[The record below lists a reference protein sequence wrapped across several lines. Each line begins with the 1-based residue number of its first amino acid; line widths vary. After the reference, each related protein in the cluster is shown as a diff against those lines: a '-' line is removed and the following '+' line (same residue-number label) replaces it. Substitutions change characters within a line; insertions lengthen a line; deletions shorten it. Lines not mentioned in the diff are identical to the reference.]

1 MTGVGVAPHDG
12 EGESLAERE
21 KVARYLADL
30 SRFGEQAR
38 QLVSEG
44 REAYLAR
51 TFDGERSRGFG
62 EHIVLNIATV
72 AERLPEWFKE
82 LHPDVG
88 WQALKGMRNLIAHV
102 YDGVDDEL
110 VWRALENRVPRMIAE
125 LVGPE
130 QNPLH

>member
-1 MTGVGVAPHDG
+1 MTGDAVAPVAG
-12 EGESLAERE
+12 EGAADRE
-21 KVARYLADL
+21 KAARYLADL

-44 REAYLAR
+44 QEAYLAR

-88 WQALKGMRNLIAHV
+88 WQALRGMRNLIAHV
-102 YDGVDDEL
+102 NDGVDDEL
-110 VWRALENRVPRMIAE
+110 VWRALENRVPQMIAQ
-125 LVGPE
+125 LVGSGRD
-130 QNPLH
+130 PLH

>member
-1 MTGVGVAPHDG
+1 VTGDAVTPGAG
-12 EGESLAERE
+12 EGAVDRE

-38 QLVSEG
+38 QLVAEG
-44 REAYLAR
+44 QEAYLAR

-110 VWRALENRVPRMIAE
+110 VWRALENRVPQMIAR
-125 LVGPE
+125 LVDPE
-130 QNPLH
+130 QNSLH

>member
-1 MTGVGVAPHDG
+1 MTGSAATPVDG
-12 EGESLAERE
+12 EGVADRE

-30 SRFGEQAR
+30 VRFGEQAR
-38 QLVSEG
+38 RLVSEG
-44 REAYLAR
+44 HEAYLAQ

-82 LHPDVG
+82 QHPDVG
-88 WQALKGMRNLIAHV
+88 WPALKGMRNLTAHV

-110 VWRALENRVPRMIAE
+110 VWRALEKRVPRMIAE
-125 LVGPE
+125 LVDDE
-130 QNPLH
+130 R

>member
-1 MTGVGVAPHDG
+1 MTGDVTASAEGDG
-12 EGESLAERE
+12 AADRE
-21 KVARYLADL
+21 KVGRYLADL
-30 SRFGEQAR
+30 ARFGEQAR

-44 REAYLAR
+44 HEAYMAQ

-82 LHPDVG
+82 QHPNVA
-88 WQALKGMRNLIAHV
+88 WPALKGMRNLIAHV

-110 VWRALENRVPRMIAE
+110 VWRALQKRVPRMVAE
-125 LVGPE
+125 LVDDDGE
-130 QNPLH
+130 LH

>member
-1 MTGVGVAPHDG
+1 VTGGDAAPLDG
-12 EGESLAERE
+12 EGATDRE

-82 LHPDVG
+82 SHPDVG

-102 YDGVDDEL
+102 HDGVDDEL
-110 VWRALENRVPRMIAE
+110 VWRALENRVPRMIAQ
-125 LVGPE
+125 LVDPE
-130 QNPLH
+130 QSSLH

>member
-1 MTGVGVAPHDG
+1 MSGGAATPVAGDD
-12 EGESLAERE
+12 SADRE

-30 SRFGEQAR
+30 ARFGEQAR
-38 QLVSEG
+38 LLVSEG
-44 REAYLAR
+44 HDAYLAQ

-82 LHPDVG
+82 QHPDVG
-88 WQALKGMRNLIAHV
+88 WPALKGMRNLIAHV

-110 VWRALENRVPRMIAE
+110 VWRALEKRVPRMIAE
-125 LVGPE
+125 LVGE
-130 QNPLH
+130 AG

>member
-1 MTGVGVAPHDG
+1 MTGGVAGSTGGDG
-12 EGESLAERE
+12 AADRE

-30 SRFGEQAR
+30 ARFGEQAR
-38 QLVSEG
+38 RLVSEG
-44 REAYLAR
+44 HEAYMAQ

-82 LHPDVG
+82 QHPDIG
-88 WQALKGMRNLIAHV
+88 WPALKGMRNLIAHV

-110 VWRALENRVPRMIAE
+110 VWRALEKRVPWMVEE
-125 LVGPE
+125 L
-130 QNPLH
+130 LH